1 MGFEVKKNDN
11 NEYQLICTISDE
23 SYHPEKEWISEDE
36 CKKILIE
43 QAFWKFVEKTL
54 EIDSCFPNAYYIN
67 GKKDFSKNDRS
78 DFLRWWLDNAYGENS
93 DEIITKKFEEI
104 SNRLKL
110 DIKI

>member
-1 MGFEVKKNDN
+1 MGLEVRKNDN
-11 NEYQLICTISDE
+11 SEYQLISTICDE

-36 CKKILIE
+36 CKKILIV
-43 QAFWKFVEKTL
+43 QAFWEFVEKTL

-78 DFLRWWLDNAYGENS
+78 DFLRWWMDNAYGENS